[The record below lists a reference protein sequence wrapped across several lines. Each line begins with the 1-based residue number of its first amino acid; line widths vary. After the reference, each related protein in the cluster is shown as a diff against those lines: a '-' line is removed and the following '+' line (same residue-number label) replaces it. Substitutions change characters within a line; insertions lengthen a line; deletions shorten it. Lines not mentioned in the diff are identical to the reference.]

1 MNRKVVFVVFFAILL
16 ALLGGGLAP
25 RPASAQFP
33 QFFGSTRF
41 PAIQVDRN
49 DNLYMAMSV
58 ATAPVSEHRP
68 HSQIFFTQ
76 SKDGGTSWDNLP
88 QTRNLTNSP
97 GEAFGPSL
105 VVSQQGTLQ
114 LYIAYHDNST
124 GIYQPYLLRT
134 KKKTKFRAPQNLT
147 PDGGVGGFSPRL
159 GLASN
164 GQLNL
169 VYGDTTGNVRR
180 VRFMRST
187 DGGASFSEPI
197 TVSGDSP
204 NGFEPEIA
212 MTQGD
217 AINVAWEDMV
227 DGAGVILFARSTD
240 GGATFSA
247 PKQVSHGDGNATEA
261 HIAAD
266 ETGRLSVVWVQ
277 TVGNDK
283 HAFYARSSDNGQTF
297 STPLQLTSRPGTS
310 ISKPLALA
318 YQNVVY
324 VAYQD
329 EAPNRMQVFLTRSDD
344 SGASFDDAV
353 QVSNANNAC
362 GRAHS
367 AAMTVD
373 SQGTLH
379 IVWIDASHVQGCA
392 DEGLL
397 FYSRT
402 TNGHRFRAEQLI
414 LAGI

>member
-1 MNRKVVFVVFFAILL
+1 MNRKAAYVIFFAILFAL
-16 ALLGGGLAP
+16 AAGGLAP
-25 RPASAQFP
+25 RPASAQLP

-58 ATAPVSEHRP
+58 ATAPASEHRP

-76 SKDGGTSWDNLP
+76 SKNGGQNWDNLP

-105 VVSQQGTLQ
+105 VVSQQGTLR

-124 GIYQPYLLRT
+124 GTYQPYLLRT

-147 PDGGVGGFSPRL
+147 PGGSAGFSPRL
-159 GLASN
+159 GLASD

-169 VYGDTTGNVRR
+169 VYGDTTGNARR

-187 DGGASFSEPI
+187 DDGATFSDPV
-197 TVSGDSP
+197 TVSGDSA
-204 NGFEPEIA
+204 NAFEPEIA
-212 MTQGD
+212 MTPGD
-217 AINVAWEDMV
+217 AINVAWEDV
-227 DGAGVILFARSTD
+227 ADGAGVILFARSTD

-247 PKQVSHGDGNATEA
+247 PKQVSRSDGNATEA

-277 TVGNDK
+277 VVGGDK
-283 HAFYARSSDNGQTF
+283 HAFYSRSTDNGQTF
-297 STPLQLTSRPGTS
+297 SEPLQLTAAPGS
-310 ISKPLALA
+310 QISKPLALA
-318 YQNVVY
+318 YRNIVY
-324 VAYQD
+324 VSYQD
-329 EAPNRMQVFLTRSDD
+329 EAPNRMQVFLTKSEDA
-344 SGASFDDAV
+344 GLTFADAV
-353 QVSNANNAC
+353 QVSNADNRC

-373 SQGTLH
+373 SQGMLH
-379 IVWIDASHVQGCA
+379 IVWIDASHVQGCT

-397 FYSRT
+397 FYSRSP
-402 TNGHRFRAEQLI
+402 NGRRFSTEQLI
-414 LAGI
+414 LAAI